1 MSKIRIQRK
10 RKPAL
15 TIQTRQL
22 FALGRVCTGA
32 LKMVATYGGNLEKDN
47 YMRAQIENRR
57 QDTRVKSE
65 RESYVVSQNQRLE
78 LLNIEKRLE
87 LEAKFGK
94 DRVAELLGE
103 PAKGDEFGQIA
114 HTI

>member
-15 TIQTRQL
+15 TVQIRQL
-22 FALGRVCTGA
+22 FALGNLCTSV
-32 LKMVATYGGNLEKDN
+32 LRMVATYGGNLEKDN

-87 LEAKFGK
+87 LEARFGK